1 MAGTPKLRALVID
14 DNPAIRTLLVELL
27 TLLAGIQTV
36 DVAASGA
43 ADLALF
49 DRHRYDLV
57 LTDFLMPGLTG
68 AQVVEALQE
77 RDPTV
82 KLVMLK
88 GSAAERDVARVRER
102 GGTVLAKPVSIDHFS
117 AVIEE
122 VLRGTASEATDRAAS
137 PAAAAPAPV
146 SSSRPRRRKARRR
159 LPSSNEP
166 AARGELGRAGAP
178 RCPDGERR
186 PHPAGA

>member
-1 MAGTPKLRALVID
+1 VTLILDTGADRTMLSPAALEHLAAG
-14 DNPAIRTLLVELL
+14 
-27 TLLAGIQTV
+27 
-36 DVAASGA
+36 
-43 ADLALF
+43 LALF

-102 GGTVLAKPVSIDHFS
+102 GVTVLAKPVSIDHFS

-178 RCPDGERR
+178 RCPDGERG

>member
-1 MAGTPKLRALVID
+1 MAGTPKLRARVID

-36 DVAASGA
+36 DVAESGA
-43 ADLALF
+43 AGLALF

-82 KLVMLK
+82 KLVMLT

-102 GGTVLAKPVSIDHFS
+102 GVTVLAKPVSIDHFS

-146 SSSRPRRRKARRR
+146 
-159 LPSSNEP
+159 
-166 AARGELGRAGAP
+166 
-178 RCPDGERR
+178 
-186 PHPAGA
+186 